1 VNAPF
6 DTLKSGGPPVPD
18 DGISID
24 ALATGCVLRPVDSL
38 PALRD
43 ADLNIHIVGRNAVVA
58 VNKANADLPS
68 GRKLVLSSGA
78 FEVSDTAA
86 HPPQARVHFKLDGP
100 APAAAEM
107 LRSERLRDIADAP
120 FDPSTI
126 RGTVSAQVTL
136 GMPIKSDLPPGSTN
150 YAITV
155 DAANFSADRMIMGQR
170 VDAALL
176 RATATPQGFQLK
188 GDVRIGSTPV
198 SLEYRKSRGDP
209 DAEVRIAGTLDEA
222 ARKSLGFDAGD
233 AISGNI
239 PIRLSGRVAMTAER
253 EGRFA
258 VDADLTPAQID
269 GLLPGWAKPT
279 GKPARATFTLA
290 TKPQSIRIEDL
301 LIEGSGSGVKGTI
314 DFDGSGELQSAH
326 FPAYGFSDGDRANLK
341 IDRAADGALR
351 VVMRGEVYDGR
362 GFVKTAAGAASSN
375 PSAKRRAVDVD
386 IDMKLGAVVGFNGEA
401 LRSVD
406 LKMSRRAGDIRSFGV
421 NAKIGRDATLTGDLR
436 RGSGRQLI
444 YLESGDAGAF
454 FRFADVYTRMTGGQV
469 AIAMDTPSADNAAQ
483 QGALSVRN
491 FAVHDETQLERA
503 VSNGGPA
510 RRGGNTIDFSNMRVD
525 FTRMPGRVALRD
537 GVVRGPILGGTIDG
551 VIDYIR
557 DDVHLRGTLV
567 PLYGP
572 NNLLGQLPLLGLF
585 LGGEK
590 EGLVGITYEVI
601 GPPGSPQLRINP
613 ISALTPGILRKVF
626 EFPANGD
633 SGNVERPH

>member
-1 VNAPF
+1 
-6 DTLKSGGPPVPD
+6 
-18 DGISID
+18 
-24 ALATGCVLRPVDSL
+24 
-38 PALRD
+38 
-43 ADLNIHIVGRNAVVA
+43 
-58 VNKANADLPS
+58 
-68 GRKLVLSSGA
+68 
-78 FEVSDTAA
+78 
-86 HPPQARVHFKLDGP
+86 
-100 APAAAEM
+100 
-107 LRSERLRDIADAP
+107 
-120 FDPSTI
+120 
-126 RGTVSAQVTL
+126 
-136 GMPIKSDLPPGSTN
+136 
-150 YAITV
+150 
-155 DAANFSADRMIMGQR
+155 
-170 VDAALL
+170 LL

-406 LKMSRRAGDIRSFGV
+406 LKMSRRAGEIRSFGV

-626 EFPANGD
+626 EFPASGD